1 MNLLWNVPDTLCPL
15 CQQEE
20 EISLHLFQNYQV
32 ARAGWFGSSWGVG
45 MDLVAVNSSFELV
58 NFIIKE
64 QRLRE
69 QFAILAVCFCRA
81 NILPLEIPLKI
92 GMHAV

>member
-20 EISLHLFQNYQV
+20 ETSLHLFQNYQV
-32 ARAGWFGSSWGVG
+32 ARAAGFGSSWGVG

-69 QFAILAVCFCRA
+69 QSAILAVCF
-81 NILPLEIPLKI
+81 L
-92 GMHAV
+92 